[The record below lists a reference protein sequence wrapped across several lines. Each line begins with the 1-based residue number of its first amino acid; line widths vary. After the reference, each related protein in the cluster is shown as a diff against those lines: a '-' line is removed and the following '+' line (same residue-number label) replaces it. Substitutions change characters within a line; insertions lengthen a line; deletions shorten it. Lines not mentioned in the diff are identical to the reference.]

1 MYIRVIENCHPETAH
16 PKFKDTERN
25 SLFCPTRFVA
35 QADAKAVPQDVLDN
49 QTLEDGSKAP
59 VILIGHGWNFDEH
72 ALKKEFN
79 LSTPKLEGIVFEI
92 KSLGRLAEQAGIIP
106 APQKAL
112 GESYPNFDHMLEAGF
127 MINLAGTWRHNGAN
141 NAVYQMTLAFLI
153 ALFPLLYPN
162 TASGSY
168 PSDPTIEGQTINEIW
183 QDLACYKD
191 TMLPL
196 AIGYERLCF
205 YCETAEDHDTEDCPT
220 KSSLVC
226 SYCANAM
233 GSQNKRYRVVAVG
246 HSNEHC
252 AKRYN
257 HHVRQ
262 FPEWLEKLELSLE
275 NKRKLS
281 QAMALKDSDL
291 IGSVFYLA
299 ILGGGPMGDYEVAEL
314 EANDE
319 KRLQYEATQYSRS
332 EEEEVQG
339 TGEE

>member
-1 MYIRVIENCHPETAH
+1 
-16 PKFKDTERN
+16 
-25 SLFCPTRFVA
+25 
-35 QADAKAVPQDVLDN
+35 
-49 QTLEDGSKAP
+49 
-59 VILIGHGWNFDEH
+59 
-72 ALKKEFN
+72 
-79 LSTPKLEGIVFEI
+79 
-92 KSLGRLAEQAGIIP
+92 
-106 APQKAL
+106 
-112 GESYPNFDHMLEAGF
+112 
-127 MINLAGTWRHNGAN
+127 
-141 NAVYQMTLAFLI
+141 
-153 ALFPLLYPN
+153 
-162 TASGSY
+162 
-168 PSDPTIEGQTINEIW
+168 
-183 QDLACYKD
+183 
-191 TMLPL
+191 
-196 AIGYERLCF
+196 LCF

-281 QAMALKDSDL
+281 QAMALKDLDL